1 CRIQMPILKEPSY
14 LIFIVSNF
22 LGTAH
27 VRRAFLLEKVKLY
40 IDFNKA
46 RWQALQWVRKI
57 IIGE

>member
-1 CRIQMPILKEPSY
+1 MIFVIYPLY
-14 LIFIVSNF
+14 LTGGYSPC
-22 LGTAH
+22 